1 MRLLPALLLFICGCV
16 QAAAP
21 ASAVPPVSS
30 DAASVF
36 DELVHA
42 ADGGRVQIEMTAC
55 ELAMGDGVSLSLP
68 SRTTATMTKRG
79 EALVLTFSRPM
90 PVGKA
95 RRFGVGFSAGI
106 ETLEIE
112 RTQVSAITDV
122 LGKRFTWKLTQT
134 L

>member
-1 MRLLPALLLFICGCV
+1 MRLLAVLLLFICGCV
-16 QAAAP
+16 QTAAP
-21 ASAVPPVSS
+21 VSAVAPITDS
-30 DAASVF
+30 ASVF
-36 DELVHA
+36 DELIHA
-42 ADGGRVQIEMTAC
+42 ADGGRVQVEMTAC

-79 EALVLTFSRPM
+79 QALVLTFSRPM

-112 RTQVSAITDV
+112 RNQVSAITDV

-134 L
+134 P

>member
-1 MRLLPALLLFICGCV
+1 MRLLAALLLFICGCV
-16 QAAAP
+16 QTAAP
-21 ASAVPPVSS
+21 VSAVAPIA
-30 DAASVF
+30 DAPSVF
-36 DELVHA
+36 DELIHA

-55 ELAMGDGVSLSLP
+55 EVAMGDGVSLALP

-112 RTQVSAITDV
+112 RNQVSAITDV

-134 L
+134 P